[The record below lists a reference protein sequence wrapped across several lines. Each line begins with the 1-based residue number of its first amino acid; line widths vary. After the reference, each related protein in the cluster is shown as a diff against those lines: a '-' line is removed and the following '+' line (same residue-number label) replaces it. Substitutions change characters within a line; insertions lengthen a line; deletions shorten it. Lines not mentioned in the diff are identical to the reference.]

1 MNDIRANLT
10 SPKPEGLL
18 DDIPG
23 GEINLLPKSALT
35 QDVRVTFEPW
45 PNSDPSETSPERLGL
60 YWDGVEVNSKEFKEP
75 LAEYN
80 LVIDLPRDNLTDGVH
95 ILKYIVDA
103 PTSGVSE
110 SDPTTVTVDKFAP
123 SFATPNAAVLP
134 TDLPTL
140 EDVPTVTKAY
150 LDANPDGVWVEVP
163 RWSSIKPGDQ
173 VIGFIEANEDAD
185 RNYPFEELELTLETI
200 NAPIRLT
207 LTKQILDSNNS
218 STRYISYQLMDRAGN
233 RTDGYSRTTEIRID
247 LATRTYFPPVSVV
260 PFV

>member
-1 MNDIRANLT
+1 MNDIRDNLT
-10 SPKPEGLL
+10 APKPGGVLE
-18 DDIPG
+18 DIAG
-23 GEINLLPKSALT
+23 GETNLLPAALLDSDL
-35 QDVRVTFEPW
+35 QVKFDAW
-45 PNSDPSETSPERLGL
+45 PNSDPSETSPETVRL
-60 YWDGVEVNSKEFKEP
+60 YWDGAVVNTKEFTEP
-75 LAEYN
+75 LTESN
-80 LVIDLPRDNLTDGVH
+80 QVIDLPKGKLTDGVH

-103 PTSGVSE
+103 PTSGISE

-134 TDLPTL
+134 ADLPTL

-150 LDANPDGVWVEVP
+150 LDANPEGVRVEVP

-173 VIGFIEANEDAD
+173 VIGFLEANEDAD

-200 NAPIRLT
+200 NVPIRLT
-207 LTKQILDSNNS
+207 LTKQRLDSNNS

-233 RTDGYSRTTEIRID
+233 RTEGYSRTTEIKID
-247 LATRTYFPPVSVV
+247 LTTRNYFPPVSVV